1 MGPAMTSRHIKID
14 QDDTDDL
21 QMNEDVDFIEEEQD
35 EVEVSSSRTKG
46 FNLDMRQR
54 IEDRLEERR
63 LQRELNEY
71 QFYDI
76 DNEDT
81 LH

>member
-1 MGPAMTSRHIKID
+1 MTNNSRNSAD
-14 QDDTDDL
+14 YDETEDL
-21 QMNEDVDFIEEEQD
+21 LMNEDVDFVDEDIEEEQ
-35 EVEVSSSRTKG
+35 EERSPRSRS
-46 FNLDMRQR
+46 FNLDMRHR

-71 QFYDI
+71 EFFDI
-76 DNEDT
+76 DEDDT

>member
-1 MGPAMTSRHIKID
+1 MTSRHIKID

-21 QMNEDVDFIEEEQD
+21 QMNEDVDFIEEEQED
-35 EVEVSSSRTKG
+35 VEPSSSRTKG

-63 LQRELNEY
+63 LLRELNEY

-76 DNEDT
+76 DSDDT